1 MVSNSFLR
9 LGPTTRRVLM
19 LMMAVLLMGLPLYA
33 LPQPPVEPAG
43 QELSAEQILEKHYE
57 AIGGD
62 HHQSIE
68 SMRMTGTAVV
78 MGMEAPYTRYSKR
91 PNKMKLEIYVQGMTG
106 VQAFDGENAWWYMP
120 FMGHA
125 APELMPSDMAAG
137 VVESS
142 EFDGP
147 LVDAAGKGHQVE
159 LLGVEAVK
167 GRDAYKLRVT
177 LATGSLQTHYVDT
190 ETFYTTRVES
200 AAGDAVFLDYR
211 VIEGHPVPQ
220 VIEMMGAMG
229 EQTVYVEGV
238 EFGVEIDD
246 RIFRMR

>member
-1 MVSNSFLR
+1 MSNSFLR
-9 LGPTTRRVLM
+9 LGAATRRVLM

-33 LPQPPVEPAG
+33 LPQPPVEPAP
-43 QELSAEQILEKHYE
+43 QELSVEQILEKHYE

-62 HHQSIE
+62 HHRSIE
-68 SMRMTGTAVV
+68 SMKMTGTSVL
-78 MGMEAPYTRYSKR
+78 MGMEAPYTRYAKR
-91 PNKMKLEIYVQGMTG
+91 PNKMLLEIYVQDMTG
-106 VQAFDGENAWWYMP
+106 IQAFDGETAWWYMP

-147 LVDAAGKGHQVE
+147 LVDAAGKGHQVD
-159 LLGVEAVK
+159 LLGVEAVE

-177 LATGSLQTHYVDT
+177 LVTGGVQTHYVDT

-200 AAGDAVFLDYR
+200 AAGDVVFLDYR
-211 VIEGHPVPQ
+211 VIEGHPVPR
-220 VIEMMGAMG
+220 VIEMMGPMG
-229 EQTVYVEGV
+229 EQTIYIEGV

-246 RIFRMR
+246 AMFRMR